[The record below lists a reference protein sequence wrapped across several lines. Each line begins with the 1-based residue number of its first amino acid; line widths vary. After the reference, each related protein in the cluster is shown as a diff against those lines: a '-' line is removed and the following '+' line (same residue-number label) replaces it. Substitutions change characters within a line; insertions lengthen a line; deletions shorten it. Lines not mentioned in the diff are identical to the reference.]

1 MTQIHPE
8 AHAAL
13 MTDRPEMLA
22 LLRARLAQE
31 GRLTED
37 AGLLLNALEQALEAS
52 WEARRRAAEVDK
64 VLKDQ
69 VRVLKGAAGQ
79 SEALRDVLEHGG
91 TYQNAVDRNQDDGAD
106 TTLRA

>member
-8 AHAAL
+8 AQAAL
-13 MTDRPEMLA
+13 MTDRPEMLT

-37 AGLLLNALEQALEAS
+37 AGLLLNALGQALEAS
-52 WEARRRAAEVDK
+52 WEARRRAAEVDR

-69 VRVLKGAAGQ
+69 IRVLTGAAQQ
-79 SEALRDVLEHGG
+79 SRRLREVLQNGG
-91 TYQNAVDRNQDDGAD
+91 TYQNAMDRDVEEA
-106 TTLRA
+106 

>member
-37 AGLLLNALEQALEAS
+37 AAWLLNALGQALEAS
-52 WEARRRAAEVDK
+52 WEARRRATEVAA
-64 VLKDQ
+64 VLKAQ
-69 VRVLKGAAGQ
+69 YRTLRGAADQ
-79 SEALRDVLEHGG
+79 TEALRNVLERGG
-91 TYQNAVDRNQDDGAD
+91 SYQNSQERES
-106 TTLRA
+106 T